1 MTGPARNARMAEV
14 DSNPGLNE
22 TISEQKS
29 ACRKNGK
36 LSLDAK
42 HALRKRQPFMFARSD
57 RDIYV
62 NNKTPFKVPRFWV
75 S

>member
-1 MTGPARNARMAEV
+1 MTEV

-22 TISEQKS
+22 TISKQKG

-36 LSLDAK
+36 LSLDTK
-42 HALRKRQPFMFARSD
+42 HALRKRQPFKFTRSD

-62 NNKTPFKVPRFWV
+62 NNKTPFKVLRVWK